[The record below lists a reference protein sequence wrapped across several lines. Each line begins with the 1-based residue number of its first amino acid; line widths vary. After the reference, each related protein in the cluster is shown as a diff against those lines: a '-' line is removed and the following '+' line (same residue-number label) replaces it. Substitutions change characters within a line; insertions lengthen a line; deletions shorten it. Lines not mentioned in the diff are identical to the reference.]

1 MAVKPDDKGA
11 ARLARPGAA
20 FKQYW
25 VLFIGNITAAQ
36 PFEYSLE
43 RPHVLA
49 GRSPSAAAQSAQ
61 HTTPASSLKF
71 CSTPLRKSRNL
82 DWFVMEQ
89 CTKK

>member
-36 PFEYSLE
+36 PFEYSANNTRQLCARLE
-43 RPHVLA
+43 PDMTRVSE
-49 GRSPSAAAQSAQ
+49 GV
-61 HTTPASSLKF
+61 HTFS
-71 CSTPLRKSRNL
+71 
-82 DWFVMEQ
+82 
-89 CTKK
+89 